1 VKLPFDISAGEFF
14 ELIRPAMLFVAAL
27 FSSWVFFDARRRRF
41 GNVVALAW
49 SLGTLLLT
57 PVVFPLYLCVLLFK
71 RRRDYEASEKDRV
84 RFQVT
89 IPLLYL
95 LSLLAFLC
103 LYLLQ
108 DSNSPD
114 AHLARATQAKLAGKR
129 ELVLAEYRKALAL
142 EDDPHTHKLLANELA
157 EAGYW
162 REALAEFRLAERG
175 GEPDDLITLRIAN
188 LLDMMGLMNQA
199 TLEYERFLSSPLCQ
213 ENPDEAKCLAVAK
226 RVEAAYR

>member
-1 VKLPFDISAGEFF
+1 VKLPLDISAGEFF

-27 FSSWVFFDARRRRF
+27 LSSWVFFDARRRRF
-41 GNVVALAW
+41 GNVIALAW
-49 SLGTLLLT
+49 SLGTLLLA
-57 PVVFPLYLCVLLFK
+57 PVVLPLYLCVLLFK
-71 RRRDYEASEKDRV
+71 HRRETLENNSV
-84 RFQVT
+84 RFPVA

-103 LYLLQ
+103 LSLLQ
-108 DSNSPD
+108 EANSAD

-129 ELVLAEYRKALAL
+129 ELVLVEYRKALAL

-157 EAGYW
+157 EAGYGT
-162 REALAEFRLAERG
+162 EALAEFRLAERG
-175 GEPDDLITLRIAN
+175 GEPDDSITLRIAN

-199 TLEYERFLSSPLCQ
+199 TLEYERFLSSPLCL
-213 ENPDEAKCLAVAK
+213 ENPDEARCLAVRE